1 MTGAPAAVRVSA
13 VLFDLDG
20 TLADTAAD
28 LAHVLNLQRS
38 ARGLEALPLE
48 SLRPVVS
55 QGARGLLRKGFALTP
70 ESDGYEVMRE
80 EFLALYARNL
90 CVQSRLFDGIPELLD
105 ALEERGLAWGVVTN
119 KLDRYTRPLIQALGV
134 AERAGCVVSGDTCAR
149 AKPHPD
155 PLLEAARQLRVEPPA
170 CIYLGDDERDVV
182 AGLAAGMIPVVA
194 LYGYLGDGKPP
205 GTWGATR
212 MIEHPVQLLHLLETF
227 PLMG

>member
-1 MTGAPAAVRVSA
+1 MTAAPAALRVSA

-28 LAHVLNLQRS
+28 LVNVLNLQRA
-38 ARGLEALPLE
+38 ARGLDALPLE
-48 SLRPVVS
+48 FLRPVVS
-55 QGARGLLRKGFALTP
+55 QGARGLLRKGFAVTP
-70 ESDGYEVMRE
+70 EDQDYDVMRE

-90 CVQSRLFDGIPELLD
+90 CIQSRLFDGIPALLD
-105 ALEERGLAWGVVTN
+105 ALDARGVAWGVVTN
-119 KLDRYTRPLIQALGV
+119 KLDRYTRPLIEALGV
-134 AERAGCVVSGDTCAR
+134 GERARCVVSGDTCAR

-155 PLLEAARQLRVEPPA
+155 PLLEAARRLRVDPSA
-170 CIYLGDDERDVV
+170 CVYLGDDERDVV

-205 GTWGATR
+205 STWGTSH
-212 MIEHPVQLLHLLETF
+212 MIEHPAQLLHLLEAS